1 MKANSKIALVH
12 EYLTRLGGAERVLK
26 HLLDLYPKAYI
37 YTLLYNQNKVSSVF
51 PPSKVKPSFVNKFPN
66 WIKSRVKFLA
76 PILPSAIESFDL
88 SKYDV
93 IISSTNSFAKG
104 VITKSKA
111 IHIAYCHAPATFLWN
126 AFHSYRKQQR
136 KKGFGNFM
144 ILLLTHYLRQW
155 DRQAADRVD
164 YFIANSKLTQ
174 TRIKKYYRKDSV
186 VIYPPVDVDR
196 FKPTKEHKDYFL
208 IVSQLTQYKNID
220 IAVEAFNK
228 LDLPLVIIGDGPE
241 RKRLQ
246 KLANKNIEFKG
257 FVDDEA
263 TVEYY
268 QNCRAFVFAGSDD
281 FGIAPVEAMAAGKPV
296 LALRD
301 GGALET
307 VIEGKTGEF
316 FDAPII
322 ELLADGVRRITETNY
337 DYKFIRK
344 HSEQFS
350 TKRFI
355 KEIDNYIKKIIDT
368 DNNDKESS

>member
-1 MKANSKIALVH
+1 MKKNIKIALVH

-26 HLLDLYPKAYI
+26 HLSDLYPSADI
-37 YTLLYNQNKVSSVF
+37 FTLLYNQDKVGEVFPTNKVYT
-51 PPSKVKPSFVNKFPN
+51 SFVNKFPN
-66 WIKSRVKFLA
+66 WIKSKVKFLA

-88 SKYDV
+88 SKYDLV
-93 IISSTNSFAKG
+93 ISSTNSFAKG
-104 VITKSKA
+104 VITKPQA
-111 IHIAYCHAPATFLWN
+111 IHISYCHAPATFLWN

-136 KKGFGNFM
+136 KGGLVNFM

-164 YFIANSKLTQ
+164 YFIANSRLTQ
-174 TRIKKYYRKDSV
+174 SRIKKYYRRDSV

-196 FKPTKEHKDYFL
+196 LKATKEHKDYFL

-220 IAVEAFNK
+220 IAIESFNK
-228 LDLPLVIIGDGPE
+228 LGLSLVIIGDGPE
-241 RKRLQ
+241 RKRLD
-246 KLANKNIEFKG
+246 KLAGPNVEIKG
-257 FVDDEA
+257 FLDDDL

-268 QNCRAFVFAGSDD
+268 QNCKAFIFAGSDD

-322 ELLADGVRRITETNY
+322 ELLADGVRRITENTY
-337 DYKFIRK
+337 DTEYIRK

-350 TKRFI
+350 TQRFI
-355 KEIDNYIKKIIDT
+355 NEIEKYTNQIIDK
-368 DNNDKESS
+368 NRNDK

>member
-1 MKANSKIALVH
+1 MKQNPKIALVH

-26 HLLDLYPKAYI
+26 HVSDLYPNADI
-37 YTLLYNQNKVSSVF
+37 FTLLYNKEKVSHVF
-51 PPSKVKPSFVNKFPN
+51 PKDKVKTSFVNNFPN
-66 WIKSRVKFLA
+66 WLKSRVKFLA
-76 PILPSAIESFDL
+76 PIFPSAVESLDL
-88 SKYDV
+88 SKYDL

-104 VITKSKA
+104 VITKPQA

-136 KKGFGNFM
+136 KGGFGNFM

-174 TRIKKYYRKDSV
+174 SRIKKYYRKDSK
-186 VIYPPVDVDR
+186 VIYPPVDIER
-196 FKPTKEHKDYFL
+196 LKATKEHKDYFL

-220 IAVEAFNK
+220 IAIEAFNK
-228 LDLPLVIIGDGPE
+228 LGLPLLIIGDGPE

-257 FVDDEA
+257 FLDDET

-268 QNCRAFVFAGSDD
+268 QNCRAFIFAGSDD

-307 VIEGKTGEF
+307 VVEGKTGEF

-322 ELLADGVRRITETNY
+322 ELLADGVRRVTENSY
-337 DYKFIRK
+337 DTKSIRK
-344 HSEQFS
+344 HAEQFS
-350 TKRFI
+350 TSRFI
-355 KEIDNYIKKIIDT
+355 KEIQQYINNIIDS
-368 DNNDKESS
+368 NNDN